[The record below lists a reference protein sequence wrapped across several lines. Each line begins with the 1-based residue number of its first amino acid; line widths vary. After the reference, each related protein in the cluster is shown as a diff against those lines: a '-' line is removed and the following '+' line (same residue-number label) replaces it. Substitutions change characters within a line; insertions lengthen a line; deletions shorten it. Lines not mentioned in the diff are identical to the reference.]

1 MFDKSTDQIVVD
13 LLNRSQQKGCYM
25 DEPFFFP
32 LKSLF
37 TSFAVLLKKVN
48 NPTLK
53 LFHWAKWN
61 KPFKLFH

>member
-1 MFDKSTDQIVVD
+1 MVD

-25 DEPFFFP
+25 DELFFFS

-48 NPTLK
+48 NPTPK
-53 LFHWAKWN
+53 LFHPVKCK